1 MEIIPAATQGLQV
14 IQSYGDG
21 GFTISNIRHTGSVLV
36 FPERTLAWRPTDFA
50 ALTAEALS
58 PLSQAPEP
66 LELVLIGAG
75 ADLGILPDELNQLLR
90 GAGLGIEVMNTGAA
104 CRTFNVL
111 LSEQRHVAAALI
123 AVA

>member
-1 MEIIPAATQGLQV
+1 MEIVANAPSGLQV

-21 GFTISNIRHTGSVLV
+21 GFTVSNVRHTGSVLV
-36 FPERTLAWRPTDFA
+36 FPERTLAWGLADFA
-50 ALTAEALS
+50 ALTADHLS
-58 PLSQAPEP
+58 PVSEAPEP

-90 GAGLGIEVMNTGAA
+90 GAGLGVEVMNTGAA

>member
-21 GFTISNIRHTGSVLV
+21 GFTVSNIRYAGSVLV
-36 FPERTLAWRPTDFA
+36 FPERTLAWGPKDFA
-50 ALTAEALS
+50 ALTVDHLF
-58 PLSQAPEP
+58 PLSKAPEP

-75 ADLGILPDELNQLLR
+75 GDLGILPDELIQVLR
-90 GAGLGIEVMNTGAA
+90 GAELGVEVMNTGAA

-111 LSEQRHVAAALI
+111 QSEQRHVAAALI